1 MAHTPAATGTP
12 AGPTATVS
20 TTLDDPGLHPAEIG
34 NEAGATRTRPAVK
47 TATAAPAVEVAPTT
61 STSVATEEPNET
73 ARATAAGSAD
83 TEAAIGQTTLLPTEG
98 PIPLAETRV
107 PATAWPGAVQSAA
120 EARTVAFPAVPPV
133 GASVAGPPP
142 IFPPGFLPFPAEGEA
157 AGKAPLAPPPTR
169 RNRKRR
175 RIAVLFI
182 LLLAVLVLV
191 IGQYMRTNDSA
202 GTPSAT
208 PVASALPA
216 AVPGGVGQPS
226 ALATTEPSKAA
237 AGVPPDAV
245 DKAPARP
252 PISSTNN
259 AFTFASGYGPVLGTT
274 GTLRRFKVAVEKDL
288 GQGNGAEFAGQ
299 LDRVLGDP
307 RSWIAGRQF
316 RLQRVPQAGGSEF
329 TIYLASAATS
339 EKMCAAGDLK
349 TKGYTS
355 CRLPGQVVINQD
367 RWDDAVPDYNAPLE
381 VYRAYAVNHEVG
393 HQLGHGHEACPG
405 KGEPAPVMMQQTYG
419 LKGCVANSWPYLSG
433 RRYAGNPTD

>member
-1 MAHTPAATGTP
+1 MPA
-12 AGPTATVS
+12 ATVS
-20 TTLDDPGLHPAEIG
+20 TTLDDPGRHPADPGEIVSAG
-34 NEAGATRTRPAVK
+34 NEPGTTRTRPAVK
-47 TATAAPAVEVAPTT
+47 TPGTAPAAETAD
-61 STSVATEEPNET
+61 TSVVTEEPNET
-73 ARATAAGSAD
+73 ARASAAGSAD
-83 TEAAIGQTTLLPTEG
+83 TEAAIGQTTPLHTEDP
-98 PIPLAETRV
+98 PIET
-107 PATAWPGAVQSAA
+107 PAWPGVAPAEAVQSAA
-120 EARTVAFPAVPPV
+120 DARTVVFPAPV
-133 GASVAGPPP
+133 VGPPP
-142 IFPPGFLPFPAEGEA
+142 IFPPGFLPFPAEAEA
-157 AGKAPLAPPPTR
+157 IGSPAALAPPPKR
-169 RNRKRR
+169 RHRKRR

-226 ALATTEPSKAA
+226 ALATTAPSKAA

-252 PISSTNN
+252 PISTTNN

-288 GQGNGAEFAGQ
+288 GQGNGADFAGQ

-339 EKMCAAGDLK
+339 EKMCAAGDLE

-367 RWDDAVPDYNAPLE
+367 RWDDAVPGYNAPLE

-433 RRYAGNPTD
+433 KRYAGNPTD